1 MSNIE
6 NLKKNIAKVKAE
18 LKKSQD
24 HLETLRSQVLSEHP
38 HYCTHCSGRGG
49 HVSFYSGSYWE
60 PGGSDFEPCPHCVG
74 EGKHPLDTTKTASE
88 EEIDEWCVKV
98 VSEVM
103 GGHREH
109 SEISTLLLEFFNQEE
124 IVRSVEDH
132 LANMQE
138 CLTFEED
145 RDLAKEY
152 YQ

>member
-6 NLKKNIAKVKAE
+6 DLKNEIAKVKAE

-24 HLETLRSQVLSEHP
+24 HLETLRSQVLAEHP
-38 HYCTHCSGRGG
+38 HYCTHCSGHGG
-49 HVSFYSGSYWE
+49 HVYFYGGSYWE

-74 EGKHPLDTTKTASE
+74 EGKHPLVTTKTVSE
-88 EEIDEWCVKV
+88 EEIYKWCEK

-145 RDLAKEY
+145 RVLAKEY